1 MFWKMKKNF
10 FDQAKKGDK
19 RAYDNIWK
27 ISAGQGDD
35 HTAGCLLDYVYFR
48 NYYKM
53 IALDLSK

>member
-1 MFWKMKKNF
+1 MKKKILIR
-10 FDQAKKGDK
+10 QKKSDK

>member
-1 MFWKMKKNF
+1 MKKKILIR
-10 FDQAKKGDK
+10 QKKSDK
-19 RAYDNIWK
+19 RAYNNIWK